1 LTLFRHRFYTPPAPL
16 NILPEPFDQDDKLK
30 EGEPEVPAGR
40 LLALDLGHKRVG
52 VAVSDELQITVRPLA
67 PLRRT
72 SWKKLLRAVAEALES
87 FDARAL
93 VIGLP
98 LRLDGTTGEAATEAA
113 RLARNFRLSLGVPVF
128 LQDEKLTS
136 VEAEEELREAGLD
149 ASKRQ
154 MLVDSESAA
163 IILRDFIA
171 ARSSD
176 DSGRKPES

>member
-1 LTLFRHRFYTPPAPL
+1 M
-16 NILPEPFDQDDKLK
+16 
-30 EGEPEVPAGR
+30 
-40 LLALDLGHKRVG
+40 ALDLGQKRVG

-72 SWKKLLRAVAEALES
+72 NWKQLLRSVADSLES

-98 LRLDGTTGEAATEAA
+98 LRLDGSVGEAAEEA
-113 RLARNFRLSLGVPVF
+113 RRIARNFQLSLRIPVF

-136 VEAEEELREAGLD
+136 VEALEGLRAAGYD
-149 ASKRQ
+149 AADSLQ
-154 MLVDSESAA
+154 LVDSESAA

-171 ARSSD
+171 GHVSI
-176 DSGRKPES
+176 KPFPESIGEG

>member
-1 LTLFRHRFYTPPAPL
+1 MTE
-16 NILPEPFDQDDKLK
+16 NINQEQSPRV
-30 EGEPEVPAGR
+30 GEPDVPAGR
-40 LLALDLGHKRVG
+40 LMALDLGQKRVG

-72 SWKKLLRAVAEALES
+72 NWKQLLRSVADSLAS

-98 LRLDGTTGEAATEAA
+98 LRLDGSAGDAAEDA
-113 RLARNFRLSLGVPVF
+113 RRIARNFRLSLGIPVF

-136 VEAEEELREAGLD
+136 VEALSSLRAAGYDSSESLPF
-149 ASKRQ
+149 
-154 MLVDSESAA
+154 VDSESAA

-171 ARSSD
+171 
-176 DSGRKPES
+176 GRVPIKPFPDTAGEG